1 VSSTLWRC
9 LGLVLRWV
17 NESTTGRRA
26 GCWAAV
32 DPLTGR
38 PSPQQPA
45 PRGARFSWTALIVA
59 VLAAAA
65 LVMAV
70 ISLIRP
76 TPTAIPASAPITT
89 TPAPAPIPPVS
100 ITSAV
105 ATSGTGQTQ
114 VVSLSIPAKTLAVGT
129 TFAIKAFGV
138 QNATAATAVI
148 FQIHLGPSN
157 TTSDPIVSSS
167 GEAAAANGGIA
178 TDGMLTI
185 RTTGS
190 SGTTTAG
197 IVNTITNGATT
208 STTTTTQTVDTT
220 ADNFLTLS
228 VSTSAGVHTI
238 EVAAI
243 SVVKA

>member
-1 VSSTLWRC
+1 MNPQQDGE
-9 LGLVLRWV
+9 LGV
-17 NESTTGRRA
+17 GQP
-26 GCWAAV
+26 V

-38 PSPQQPA
+38 PPAQQPA
-45 PRGARFSWTALIVA
+45 APRARFSWTAVIAA

-65 LVMAV
+65 LVVGV
-70 ISLIRP
+70 IVLIRP
-76 TPTAIPASAPITT
+76 TPAAIPASAPITT
-89 TPAPAPIPPVS
+89 TPAPAPIPAVS

-105 ATSGTGQTQ
+105 ATSGTGQNQ
-114 VVSLSIPAKTLAVGT
+114 VVSLPIPANTLAVGT

-148 FQIHLGPSN
+148 FQIHLGTTN
-157 TTSDPIVSSS
+157 TIGDPIVSSS
-167 GEAAAANGGIA
+167 GEAVAANGGIA
-178 TDGMLTI
+178 ADGMLTI

-190 SGTTTAG
+190 GGTTTAG
-197 IVNTITNGATT
+197 ILNTITNGATT
-208 STTTTTQTVDTT
+208 SSTTTTQTVDTT

-228 VSTSAGVHTI
+228 VSTSAGVLTI

>member
-1 VSSTLWRC
+1 MI
-9 LGLVLRWV
+9 
-17 NESTTGRRA
+17 A
-26 GCWAAV
+26 
-32 DPLTGR
+32 
-38 PSPQQPA
+38 
-45 PRGARFSWTALIVA
+45 A

-70 ISLIRP
+70 IALIRP
-76 TPTAIPASAPITT
+76 TPAAIPASAPITT
-89 TPAPAPIPPVS
+89 TPAPIPPVS

-105 ATSGTGQTQ
+105 ATSGTGQNQ
-114 VVSLSIPAKTLAVGT
+114 VVSLSIPANTLAVGT

-138 QNATAATAVI
+138 QDATAATAVN
-148 FQIHLGPSN
+148 FQIHLGPNN
-157 TTSDPIVSSS
+157 TTSDPVVSTS
-167 GEAAAANGGIA
+167 GKAVAANGGVA

-190 SGTTTAG
+190 GGTTIAG
-197 IVNTITNGATT
+197 ILNTVTDGATT
-208 STTTTTQTVDTT
+208 STTTTRQTVDTT
-220 ADNFLTLS
+220 ANNFLTLS

>member
-1 VSSTLWRC
+1 
-9 LGLVLRWV
+9 
-17 NESTTGRRA
+17 
-26 GCWAAV
+26 
-32 DPLTGR
+32 
-38 PSPQQPA
+38 
-45 PRGARFSWTALIVA
+45 LIAA

-70 ISLIRP
+70 IALIRP
-76 TPTAIPASAPITT
+76 TPAAIPASAPITT
-89 TPAPAPIPPVS
+89 TPAPIPPVS

-105 ATSGTGQTQ
+105 ATSGTGQNQ
-114 VVSLSIPAKTLAVGT
+114 VVSLSIPANTLAVGT

-138 QNATAATAVI
+138 QDATAATAVN
-148 FQIHLGPSN
+148 FQIHLGPNN
-157 TTSDPIVSSS
+157 TTSDPVVSTS
-167 GEAAAANGGIA
+167 GKAVAANGGVA

-190 SGTTTAG
+190 GGTTIAG
-197 IVNTITNGATT
+197 ILNTVTDGATT
-208 STTTTTQTVDTT
+208 STTTTRQTVDTT
-220 ADNFLTLS
+220 ANNFLTLS

>member
-1 VSSTLWRC
+1 
-9 LGLVLRWV
+9 
-17 NESTTGRRA
+17 
-26 GCWAAV
+26 V

-38 PSPQQPA
+38 PPRQQPA
-45 PRGARFSWTALIVA
+45 PRRARFSWTALIAAVRFSWPALIAA

-70 ISLIRP
+70 IVLIRP
-76 TPTAIPASAPITT
+76 TPAAIPASAPITT

-105 ATSGTGQTQ
+105 ATSGTGQNQ
-114 VVSLSIPAKTLAVGT
+114 VVSLSIPANTLAVGT

-138 QNATAATAVI
+138 QNATTTTTDLK
-148 FQIHLGPSN
+148 FQIHLGPNNS
-157 TTSDPIVSSS
+157 TSDTVVSTIDFALTASA
-167 GEAAAANGGIA
+167 GAAI
-178 TDGMLTI
+178 DGLLTI

-190 SGTTTAG
+190 GGTTIAGILNTVTAG
-197 IVNTITNGATT
+197 ATA
-208 STTTTTQTVDTT
+208 SATTTTQTVDTT
-220 ADNFLTLS
+220 VNNFLTLS

>member
-1 VSSTLWRC
+1 M
-9 LGLVLRWV
+9 
-17 NESTTGRRA
+17 
-26 GCWAAV
+26 

-38 PSPQQPA
+38 PPPQQPA
-45 PRGARFSWTALIVA
+45 PRRARFSWTALIAA

-70 ISLIRP
+70 IALIRP
-76 TPTAIPASAPITT
+76 TPAAIRASAPITT
-89 TPAPAPIPPVS
+89 TPAPAPIAPVA

-105 ATSGTGQTQ
+105 ATSGTGQNE
-114 VVSLSIPAKTLAVGT
+114 VVSLSIPANTLAVGT
-129 TFAIKAFGV
+129 TFAITAFGV
-138 QNATAATAVI
+138 QNATAGDVN

-157 TTSDPIVSSS
+157 STSDPLVSTNS
-167 GEAAAANGGIA
+167 GESVAANGGIV

-190 SGTTTAG
+190 GGTTIAG
-197 IVNTITNGATT
+197 ILNTVTNGAAA
-208 STTTTTQTVDTT
+208 SATTTIQTVDTT
-220 ADNFLTLS
+220 ANNFLTLF
-228 VSTSAGVHTI
+228 VFVSAGVHTI

>member
-1 VSSTLWRC
+1 M
-9 LGLVLRWV
+9 
-17 NESTTGRRA
+17 
-26 GCWAAV
+26 

-38 PSPQQPA
+38 PRPQQPA
-45 PRGARFSWTALIVA
+45 PRRARFSWTASIAA

-70 ISLIRP
+70 IALIRP
-76 TPTAIPASAPITT
+76 TPAAIPASAPITT

-105 ATSGTGQTQ
+105 ATSGTGQNQ
-114 VVSLSIPAKTLAVGT
+114 VVSLSIPANTLAVGT

-138 QNATAATAVI
+138 QNATAATAVN
-148 FQIHLGPSN
+148 FQIHLGPNN
-157 TTSDPIVSSS
+157 TTSDPVVSTS
-167 GEAAAANGGIA
+167 GESVAANGGIA

-190 SGTTTAG
+190 GGTTIAG
-197 IVNTITNGATT
+197 ILNTITNGATT

-220 ADNFLTLS
+220 ANNFLTLS

>member
-1 VSSTLWRC
+1 MI
-9 LGLVLRWV
+9 
-17 NESTTGRRA
+17 A
-26 GCWAAV
+26 
-32 DPLTGR
+32 
-38 PSPQQPA
+38 
-45 PRGARFSWTALIVA
+45 A

-70 ISLIRP
+70 IALIRP
-76 TPTAIPASAPITT
+76 TPAAIPASAPITT
-89 TPAPAPIPPVS
+89 TPAPIPPVS

-105 ATSGTGQTQ
+105 ATSGTGQNQ
-114 VVSLSIPAKTLAVGT
+114 VVSLPIPANTLAVGT

-138 QNATAATAVI
+138 QDATAATAVN
-148 FQIHLGPSN
+148 FQIHLGPNN
-157 TTSDPIVSSS
+157 TTSDPVVSTS
-167 GEAAAANGGIA
+167 GESVAANGGIA

-190 SGTTTAG
+190 GGTTIAG
-197 IVNTITNGATT
+197 ILNTITNGATT

-220 ADNFLTLS
+220 ANNFLTLS

>member
-1 VSSTLWRC
+1 
-9 LGLVLRWV
+9 
-17 NESTTGRRA
+17 
-26 GCWAAV
+26 
-32 DPLTGR
+32 
-38 PSPQQPA
+38 
-45 PRGARFSWTALIVA
+45 LIAA

-70 ISLIRP
+70 IALIRP
-76 TPTAIPASAPITT
+76 TPAAIPASAPITT

-105 ATSGTGQTQ
+105 ATSGTGQNQ
-114 VVSLSIPAKTLAVGT
+114 VVSLSIPANTLAVGT

-138 QNATAATAVI
+138 QDATAATAVN
-148 FQIHLGPSN
+148 FQIHLGPNN
-157 TTSDPIVSSS
+157 TTSDPVVSTS
-167 GEAAAANGGIA
+167 GKAVAANGGVA

-190 SGTTTAG
+190 GGTTIAG
-197 IVNTITNGATT
+197 ILNTVTDGATT
-208 STTTTTQTVDTT
+208 STTTTRQTVDTT
-220 ADNFLTLS
+220 ANNFLTLS

>member
-1 VSSTLWRC
+1 
-9 LGLVLRWV
+9 
-17 NESTTGRRA
+17 
-26 GCWAAV
+26 
-32 DPLTGR
+32 
-38 PSPQQPA
+38 
-45 PRGARFSWTALIVA
+45 LIAA

-65 LVMAV
+65 LVMAA
-70 ISLIRP
+70 IALIRP
-76 TPTAIPASAPITT
+76 TPAAIPASAPITT

-105 ATSGTGQTQ
+105 ATSGTGQNQ
-114 VVSLSIPAKTLAVGT
+114 VVSLSIPANTLAVGT
-129 TFAIKAFGV
+129 TFAIKEFGV

-157 TTSDPIVSSS
+157 TTSDPVVSAS

-190 SGTTTAG
+190 GGTTIAG

-220 ADNFLTLS
+220 ANNFLTLS

>member
-1 VSSTLWRC
+1 
-9 LGLVLRWV
+9 
-17 NESTTGRRA
+17 
-26 GCWAAV
+26 V

-38 PSPQQPA
+38 PPPQQPA
-45 PRGARFSWTALIVA
+45 PRRARFSRTALIAA

-65 LVMAV
+65 LVITV
-70 ISLIRP
+70 IALIRP
-76 TPTAIPASAPITT
+76 TPAAIPASAPLTT
-89 TPAPAPIPPVS
+89 KPAPAPIPPVS

-105 ATSGTGQTQ
+105 ATSGTGQNQ
-114 VVSLSIPAKTLAVGT
+114 VVSLSIPANTLAVGT

-138 QNATAATAVI
+138 QDATAATAVN
-148 FQIHLGPSN
+148 FQIHLGPNNS
-157 TTSDPIVSSS
+157 TSDPVVSTS
-167 GEAAAANGGIA
+167 GQSVAANGGIA

-190 SGTTTAG
+190 GGTTIAG
-197 IVNTITNGATT
+197 ILNTITAGATT

-220 ADNFLTLS
+220 ANNFLTLS

>member
-1 VSSTLWRC
+1 
-9 LGLVLRWV
+9 
-17 NESTTGRRA
+17 
-26 GCWAAV
+26 V

-38 PSPQQPA
+38 PPPQQPA
-45 PRGARFSWTALIVA
+45 PRRARFSWTALIAA

-70 ISLIRP
+70 IALIRP
-76 TPTAIPASAPITT
+76 TPAAIPASAPITT
-89 TPAPAPIPPVS
+89 TPPAPIPPVS

-105 ATSGTGQTQ
+105 ATSGTGQNQ
-114 VVSLSIPAKTLAVGT
+114 VVSLSIPANTLAVGT

-157 TTSDPIVSSS
+157 TSSDPVVSAS
-167 GEAAAANGGIA
+167 GESVAANGGIA

-190 SGTTTAG
+190 GGTTIAG
-197 IVNTITNGATT
+197 ILNTITNGATT

-220 ADNFLTLS
+220 ANNFLTLS

-238 EVAAI
+238 EVAVI

>member
-1 VSSTLWRC
+1 MNSEQGGE
-9 LGLVLRWV
+9 LGV
-17 NESTTGRRA
+17 GQP
-26 GCWAAV
+26 

-38 PSPQQPA
+38 PPPQQLAPQQPA
-45 PRGARFSWTALIVA
+45 PRRARFSWTALIAA

-70 ISLIRP
+70 IALIRP
-76 TPTAIPASAPITT
+76 TPAAIPASARITT

-105 ATSGTGQTQ
+105 ATSGTGQNQ
-114 VVSLSIPAKTLAVGT
+114 VVSLPIPANTLAVGT
-129 TFAIKAFGV
+129 TFAIKAFGA
-138 QNATAATAVI
+138 QNATAPTVVN
-148 FQIHLGPSN
+148 FQIHLGPNN
-157 TTSDPIVSSS
+157 TTSDPVVSSS
-167 GEAAAANGGIA
+167 DQPVAANGGIA

-190 SGTTTAG
+190 GGTTIAG
-197 IVNTITNGATT
+197 IVNNITNGAKT

-220 ADNFLTLS
+220 ANNFLTLS
-228 VSTSAGVHTI
+228 VSASAGVLTI

>member
-1 VSSTLWRC
+1 MVWNLVLNLW
-9 LGLVLRWV
+9 LVLRWV
-17 NESTTGRRA
+17 NEATTGRRA

-38 PSPQQPA
+38 PPQQQPA
-45 PRGARFSWTALIVA
+45 PRRVRFSWTALIAA

-65 LVMAV
+65 LVMTV
-70 ISLIRP
+70 IALIRP
-76 TPTAIPASAPITT
+76 TPAAIPASAPITT
-89 TPAPAPIPPVS
+89 KPAPAPIPPVS

-105 ATSGTGQTQ
+105 ATSGTGQNQ
-114 VVSLSIPAKTLAVGT
+114 VVSLSIPANTLAVGT

-138 QNATAATAVI
+138 QDATAAAVN
-148 FQIHLGPSN
+148 FQIHLGPNN
-157 TTSDPIVSSS
+157 TTSDPVVSTS
-167 GEAAAANGGIA
+167 GESVAANGGIA

-190 SGTTTAG
+190 GGTTIAG
-197 IVNTITNGATT
+197 ILNTVTAGATT

-220 ADNFLTLS
+220 ANNFLTLS

>member
-1 VSSTLWRC
+1 MI
-9 LGLVLRWV
+9 
-17 NESTTGRRA
+17 A
-26 GCWAAV
+26 
-32 DPLTGR
+32 
-38 PSPQQPA
+38 
-45 PRGARFSWTALIVA
+45 A

-70 ISLIRP
+70 IALIRP
-76 TPTAIPASAPITT
+76 TPAAIPASAPITT
-89 TPAPAPIPPVS
+89 TPPAPIPPVS

-105 ATSGTGQTQ
+105 ATSGTGQNQ
-114 VVSLSIPAKTLAVGT
+114 VVSLSIPANTLAVGT

-157 TTSDPIVSSS
+157 TTSDPVVSAS
-167 GEAAAANGGIA
+167 GESVAANGGIA

-185 RTTGS
+185 CTTGS
-190 SGTTTAG
+190 GGTTIAG
-197 IVNTITNGATT
+197 ILNTITNGATT

-220 ADNFLTLS
+220 ANNFLTLS

>member
-1 VSSTLWRC
+1 M
-9 LGLVLRWV
+9 
-17 NESTTGRRA
+17 
-26 GCWAAV
+26 

-38 PSPQQPA
+38 PLPQQPA
-45 PRGARFSWTALIVA
+45 PRRARFSWTALIAA

-65 LVMAV
+65 LVMAA
-70 ISLIRP
+70 IALIRP
-76 TPTAIPASAPITT
+76 TPAAIPASAPITT

-105 ATSGTGQTQ
+105 ATSGTGQNQ
-114 VVSLSIPAKTLAVGT
+114 VVSLSIPANTLAVGT
-129 TFAIKAFGV
+129 TFAIKEFGV
-138 QNATAATAVI
+138 QNATAATAVV

-157 TTSDPIVSSS
+157 TTSDPVVSAS
-167 GEAAAANGGIA
+167 GEAVAANGGIA

-190 SGTTTAG
+190 GGTTIAG
-197 IVNTITNGATT
+197 VVNTITNGATS

-220 ADNFLTLS
+220 ANNFLTLS

>member
-1 VSSTLWRC
+1 MNSEQGGE
-9 LGLVLRWV
+9 LGV
-17 NESTTGRRA
+17 GPP
-26 GCWAAV
+26 

-38 PSPQQPA
+38 PPPQQLAPQQPA
-45 PRGARFSWTALIVA
+45 PRRARFSWTALIAA

-70 ISLIRP
+70 IALIRP
-76 TPTAIPASAPITT
+76 TPAAIPASAHAT

-105 ATSGTGQTQ
+105 ATSGTGQNQ
-114 VVSLSIPAKTLAVGT
+114 VVSLPIPANTLAVGT
-129 TFAIKAFGV
+129 TFAIKAFGA
-138 QNATAATAVI
+138 QNATAPTVVN
-148 FQIHLGPSN
+148 FQIHLGPNN
-157 TTSDPIVSSS
+157 TTSDPVVSSS
-167 GEAAAANGGIA
+167 DQPVAANGGIA

-190 SGTTTAG
+190 GGTTIAG
-197 IVNTITNGATT
+197 ILNNITNGATT
-208 STTTTTQTVDTT
+208 STPTTTTTVDTT
-220 ADNFLTLS
+220 ANNFLTLS
-228 VSTSAGVHTI
+228 VSTSPGVLTI

>member
-1 VSSTLWRC
+1 MVWN
-9 LGLVLRWV
+9 LVLNLLWLVLCWV

-38 PSPQQPA
+38 PPPQQPA
-45 PRGARFSWTALIVA
+45 PRRARFSWTALIAA

-70 ISLIRP
+70 IALIRP
-76 TPTAIPASAPITT
+76 TPAAIPASAPITT
-89 TPAPAPIPPVS
+89 TPVS

-105 ATSGTGQTQ
+105 ATSGTHQNQ
-114 VVSLSIPAKTLAVGT
+114 VVVSLSIPANTLAVGT

-138 QNATAATAVI
+138 QNATAGDVN

-157 TTSDPIVSSS
+157 STSDPLVSTDS
-167 GEAAAANGGIA
+167 GESVAANGGIV

-190 SGTTTAG
+190 GGTTIAG
-197 IVNTITNGATT
+197 ILTTVTNGATT

-220 ADNFLTLS
+220 ANNFLTLS